1 MQTKVNGLAFSLLI
15 FVVIISGCNQAGRSY
30 DSLSKIVDEGDLSVA
45 KAVAIPDDAT
55 SINIRSDTE
64 AGLYYISYNTSYVV
78 RYIEE
83 NGMLEVGNESVPLI
97 RDSLG
102 FNAGLPPNTSLY
114 YRCAAP
120 SVPLQDVRKNAREII
135 MMGSDAQRQYV
146 WNRRND
152 RDLEAVLC
160 RPVGN
165 G

>member
-1 MQTKVNGLAFSLLI
+1 MQAKVNGLTFSLLI

-64 AGLYYISYNTSYVV
+64 AGLYYISYDTSYVV

-102 FNAGLPPNTSLY
+102 FNAELPPNISLLQVCCSFSSSAGCSQECS
-114 YRCAAP
+114 RNNNDGLGWSAA
-120 SVPLQDVRKNAREII
+120 VRVE
-135 MMGSDAQRQYV
+135 SSQ
-146 WNRRND
+146 
-152 RDLEAVLC
+152 
-160 RPVGN
+160 
-165 G
+165 

>member
-1 MQTKVNGLAFSLLI
+1 MKIELNALAFSIL
-15 FVVIISGCNQAGRSY
+15 FFSVSVSGCDRAGRSY
-30 DSLSKIVDEGDLSVA
+30 DSLSKIVSEGDLSVA
-45 KAVAIPDDAT
+45 KAVAIPEDAT

-64 AGLYYISYNTSYVV
+64 TGLYYISYDTSYAVH
-78 RYIEE
+78 YIEE
-83 NGMLEVGNESVPLI
+83 NGLLEVESESVPLI

-102 FNAGLPPNTSLY
+102 FKVELPPDISLY

-120 SVPLQDVRKNAREII
+120 SVTLRDVRKNAHKII
-135 MMGSDAQRQYV
+135 MMGSDGQRQYL

-165 G
+165 E